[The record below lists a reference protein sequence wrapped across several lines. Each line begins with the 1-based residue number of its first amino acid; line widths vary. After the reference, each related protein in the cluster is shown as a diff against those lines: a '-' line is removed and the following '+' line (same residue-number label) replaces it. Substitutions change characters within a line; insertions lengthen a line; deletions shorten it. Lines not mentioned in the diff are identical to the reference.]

1 MIHLPLAAID
11 AEALPRDRSTL
22 EPEPLAELAHSI
34 ATTGLRMPVEVW
46 RLTAPRPGPDGGL
59 HLYGLIS
66 GYRRLHACAQIGL
79 TDIPAFLRTPASL
92 PDAMAAM
99 VAENDIR
106 ADTPP
111 WDKGL
116 TLLRAVEEGLFD
128 TVEAAARALHPSAS
142 RQKQFRYRS
151 YASVVEAL
159 SHHLTT
165 PERLTA
171 RQMDRLASALR
182 GGFTPLIQHTLSDHR
197 TANLRTQWE
206 AILPLI
212 IESGRG
218 EDDEPATPTHPGRP
232 RRMLQLKQGLTIR
245 REMTRSGWILRFSG
259 PEAKSD
265 GLIDDVLDEV
275 ERMFQR
281 GS

>member
-1 MIHLPLAAID
+1 MIHLPLSAID
-11 AEALPRDRSTL
+11 PDSLPRDRSTL
-22 EPEPLAELAHSI
+22 DSVPLAELAHSI

-46 RLTAPRPGPDGGL
+46 QLSIPRPPY
-59 HLYGLIS
+59 LYGLIS

-79 TDIPAFLRTPASL
+79 TDIPAFLRTPASI

-116 TLLRAVEEGLFD
+116 TLMRAVEEGLFD

-142 RQKQFRYRS
+142 RQKQFRYRTW
-151 YASVVEAL
+151 ASVVEAL
-159 SHHLTT
+159 VPHLTT
-165 PERLTA
+165 PQRLTT
-171 RQMDRLASALR
+171 RQMDRLAAALR
-182 GGFTPLIQHTLSDHR
+182 GGFTDLIQQTLTDHR
-197 TANLRTQWE
+197 TAPLRTQWD

-212 IESGRG
+212 QESGRG
-218 EDDEPATPTHPGRP
+218 EEDEPETASRPGRP
-232 RRMLQLKQGLTIR
+232 RRMLHLRQGLTIR
-245 REMTRSGWILRFSG
+245 RELHRNGWILRFSG
-259 PEAKSD
+259 PEARKG

-275 ERMFQR
+275 ERMFQK
-281 GS
+281 G

>member
-11 AEALPRDRSTL
+11 PEALPRDRSTL
-22 EPEPLAELAHSI
+22 DPEPLAELAHSI

-46 RLTAPRPGPDGGL
+46 RLTTPRPP

-66 GYRRLHACAQIGL
+66 GYRRLHACAQAGH

-99 VAENDIR
+99 VAENEVR

-116 TLLRAVEEGLFD
+116 TLLRAVDEGLFD
-128 TVEAAARALHPSAS
+128 TLDAAAKALHPSAS
-142 RQKQFRYRS
+142 RQKQHRYRS

-159 SHHLTT
+159 SPHLTT
-165 PERLTA
+165 PALLTTPQRLTA

-182 GGFTPLIQHTLSDHR
+182 GGFTPLIQQTLSEHR
-197 TANLRTQWE
+197 HTTLRTQWD

-218 EDDEPATPTHPGRP
+218 EEDEPETPTHPGRP

-259 PEAKSD
+259 PEAKSG

-281 GS
+281 E

>member
-1 MIHLPLAAID
+1 MILLPLSAID
-11 AEALPRDRSTL
+11 PESLPRDRSTL
-22 EPEPLAELAHSI
+22 DPVPLAELAHSI

-46 RLTAPRPGPDGGL
+46 RLTTPRGP

-79 TDIPAFLRTPASL
+79 TEIPAFLRTPASL

-116 TLLRAVEEGLFD
+116 TLMRAVEEGLFD

-142 RQKQFRYRS
+142 RQKQFRYRTW
-151 YASVVEAL
+151 ASVVEAL
-159 SHHLTT
+159 APHLTA
-165 PERLTA
+165 PQRLTT
-171 RQMDRLASALR
+171 RQMDRLAAALR
-182 GGFTPLIQHTLSDHR
+182 GGFTYLIQQTLTDHR
-197 TANLRTQWE
+197 TAPLRTQWD

-212 IESGRG
+212 QESGRG
-218 EDDEPATPTHPGRP
+218 EEDEPETASHPGRP
-232 RRMLQLKQGLTIR
+232 RRMLHLRQGLTIR
-245 REMTRSGWILRFSG
+245 RELHRNGWILRFSG
-259 PEAKSD
+259 PEARKG

-281 GS
+281 G

>member
-1 MIHLPLAAID
+1 MIPLAAID
-11 AEALPRDRSTL
+11 AHALPRDRSTL

-46 RLTAPRPGPDGGL
+46 ALTTPRLNPNGPP

-66 GYRRLHACAQIGL
+66 GYRRLHACASLGHTEIA
-79 TDIPAFLRTPASL
+79 AFLRTPASL

-116 TLLRAVEEGLFD
+116 TLLRAVEEGLFPTLD
-128 TVEAAARALHPSAS
+128 AAALALHPSAS
-142 RQKQFRYRS
+142 RQKRFRTRT

-159 SHHLTT
+159 APHLTT

-182 GGFTPLIQHTLSDHR
+182 GGFTPLITQTLTDHR
-197 TANLRTQWE
+197 TAPLRTQWE

-212 IESGRG
+212 IESTR
-218 EDDEPATPTHPGRP
+218 DDEDTPATATQPGRP
-232 RRMLQLKQGLTIR
+232 RRMLHLRQGLTIR
-245 REMTRSGWILRFSG
+245 RELHRNGWILRFSG
-259 PEAKSD
+259 PEAKSG
-265 GLIDDVLDEV
+265 GLIDDVMDEV
-275 ERMFQR
+275 ERLFQR
-281 GS
+281 G